1 MCFFS
6 ISNATESVNEENLP
20 TLLQM
25 KSFDL
30 SIFGYCNS
38 YFIDN
43 ILHCM
48 PNLRYF
54 YFNVHSMNS
63 NYFFSDE
70 LVDSSVWKRILEHNV
85 PCLSKFEFDL
95 LIATKTLQLSSHMI
109 VNSFVYFVRKY
120 SNWHMIINRWKSATQ
135 IHGKYY

>member
-30 SIFGYCNS
+30 SIFGYCDS
-38 YFIDN
+38 HTIDC

-54 YFNVHSMNS
+54 YFTLHSINS
-63 NYFFSDE
+63 NSWFSEE
-70 LVDSSVWKRILEHNV
+70 LVDGSVWKRILEHNV
-85 PCLSKFEFDL
+85 PCLSKFEFDP
-95 LIATKTLQLSSHMI
+95 LIATKTLELSSRMI
-109 VNSFVYFVRKY
+109 VNSFVYYVRKY
-120 SNWHMIINRWKSATQ
+120 SNWHMVINRWKSGTQ
-135 IHGKYY
+135 IDGKYY

>member
-1 MCFFS
+1 MCLFS
-6 ISNATESVNEENLP
+6 ISNAIESVNEENLP

-25 KSFDL
+25 KSFNL
-30 SIFGYCNS
+30 SVFNYCDR
-38 YFIDN
+38 YFIDR

-54 YFNVHSMNS
+54 YFTLHSTCADNS
-63 NYFFSDE
+63 FSDE
-70 LVDSSVWKRILEHNV
+70 LVDGCVWKPILEDNV

-95 LIATKTLQLSSHMI
+95 LIATKTLELSSHMI

-120 SNWHMIINRWKSATQ
+120 SNWHMVINRWKSDTE
-135 IHGKYY
+135 IDGKYH